1 MEYIIRRRQDI
12 DNVPIYI
19 YTKHY
24 EKNKHQVDVERQGLE
39 QGEHMIREY
48 VININGFKK
57 TTSQSKFS
65 LKSNDWVH
73 LSKSM

>member
-1 MEYIIRRRQDI
+1 MKLMEYIIRRRQDI
-12 DNVPIYI
+12 DNVD
-19 YTKHY
+19 TKHY

-48 VININGFKK
+48 VININGFK